1 MDLKSPNTKIVNC
14 ERFLEKNRLIS
25 MDLKSPRSSSEDTD
39 TFVFPDRLASDKCC
53 QTSSIE
59 SYLKI
64 TFAENIAK
72 NKSEARR
79 RNLEQEKG
87 TKTRTGGGHVSDD
100 KNEAYFDSLDES
112 SGSVGSEVFKDDN
125 IPVKDTTTT
134 DAPTRGSNKSLK
146 AKQSKSNMLYQR
158 SSEDGF
164 SEDSVVDGCENYHS
178 HALSVS
184 RIERGLRK
192 CSSDVCLRK
201 SSDTIFATSC
211 TEVDLR
217 KLASYE
223 CTSIRSVN
231 KYEDVNLTSDEILEI
246 AGEQFLQCLRNNP
259 QIKTST
265 PISQRKAPA
274 CIGES
279 PPSDDVNDSKPSSS
293 FLNVSDCVPVKK
305 RKLEECPKEGGQELD
320 TELRRNIEQI
330 KEKKEKL
337 LPERGWSGIG
347 YGIEAEYRAD

>member
-1 MDLKSPNTKIVNC
+1 
-14 ERFLEKNRLIS
+14 
-25 MDLKSPRSSSEDTD
+25 
-39 TFVFPDRLASDKCC
+39 
-53 QTSSIE
+53 
-59 SYLKI
+59 
-64 TFAENIAK
+64 
-72 NKSEARR
+72 
-79 RNLEQEKG
+79 
-87 TKTRTGGGHVSDD
+87 
-100 KNEAYFDSLDES
+100 
-112 SGSVGSEVFKDDN
+112 
-125 IPVKDTTTT
+125 
-134 DAPTRGSNKSLK
+134 
-146 AKQSKSNMLYQR
+146 MLYQR

-293 FLNVSDCVPVKK
+293 SLNVSDCVPVKK

-337 LPERGWSGIG
+337 LNSIEDQNFKELVKNSSVIFSNTTASEDDLTLNIEPSENSSENIEMKRILSTIEEASSNTSSGVTNKFSANYNFASSGDCRIFNRLADIARELG
-347 YGIEAEYRAD
+347 SEVREANLIDLDENDSCNVPNGFVCLPKPHEILQPIRVR